1 VELTIGA
8 KLLNNYPFLGSLII
22 FGIGCY
28 TVLSNS
34 NLLKK
39 LLGINIME
47 SSIFLFYVA
56 TGNIR
61 GGVPPIVDLA
71 QPEALYINPLPTG
84 LMLTGIVVSIS
95 VTGFALAL
103 IIKLYRFY
111 GTMDANEI
119 FEIRNEGK
127 NNGSSS

>member
-1 VELTIGA
+1 MELTIGA

-71 QPEALYINPLPTG
+71 QLEALYINPLPTG

>member
-1 VELTIGA
+1 MDLAFGA
-8 KLLNNYPFLGSLII
+8 KLLNNYPFFGSLII

-34 NLLKK
+34 NLIKK
-39 LLGINIME
+39 LIGVNIME

-61 GGVPPIVDLA
+61 GGVAPIVDLA
-71 QPEALYINPLPTG
+71 NPDVLYIDPLPTG

-95 VTGFALAL
+95 VTAFALAL
-103 IIKLYRFY
+103 IIRLYRFY
-111 GTMDANEI
+111 GTMDADQI
-119 FEIRNEGK
+119 FKIRNEGR
-127 NNGSSS
+127 NNGSSN